1 MEQVQIVLFV
11 FRISKYFICDVI
23 YAICVDTTAANT
35 GRNNGTNVI
44 LARVLQKPFLWLSFH
59 QHISELTIKVCYQAV
74 TGEKTVGPTR
84 KYSQMYCQHQVQQN
98 NSKKINESVLQVGS
112 ELHRIYL
119 DSKSFISYALEHE
132 VFSRGDYQHL
142 VFSLAF
148 VMNIKSTKL
157 DNFKINQPEAD
168 AKFMASAIYMIML
181 DITSL
186 VFDYLTESQTR

>member
-1 MEQVQIVLFV
+1 MKLMLFWLRFSRNHFCGYPV
-11 FRISKYFICDVI
+11 S
-23 YAICVDTTAANT
+23 
-35 GRNNGTNVI
+35 GR
-44 LARVLQKPFLWLSFH
+44 
-59 QHISELTIKVCYQAV
+59 QHITELTIKAFYQTV

-84 KYSQMYCQHQVQQN
+84 KMYTYVLSAPGRTEQF
-98 NSKKINESVLQVGS
+98 KKIDESVFQVGS